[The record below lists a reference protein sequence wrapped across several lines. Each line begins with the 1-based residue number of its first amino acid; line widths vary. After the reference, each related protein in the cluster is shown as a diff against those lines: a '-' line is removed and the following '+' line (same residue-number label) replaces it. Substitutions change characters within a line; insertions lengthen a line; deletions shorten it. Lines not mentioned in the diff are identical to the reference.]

1 MFPST
6 YLYDTNLLILVD
18 DDDEIQSSDLT
29 EDCTAEYS
37 SIVKNSDLK
46 KSHFFMEKLFNAL
59 IGCHKEF
66 LSNHDKKCLN
76 AIKLSISHCEES
88 SIKMTLDK
96 MGQNPQTKKIIS
108 SIQKMSRLLVS
119 NLRSTQNQSDQS
131 KNQSRHQ
138 SKNQSKHSAYKRYN
152 KNKGVLRQ

>member
-1 MFPST
+1 M
-6 YLYDTNLLILVD
+6 ILVD

-59 IGCHKEF
+59 AGCHKDF
-66 LSNHDKKCLN
+66 LSDHDKKCLH
-76 AIKLSISHCEES
+76 AVKLAISHCKES
-88 SIKMTLDK
+88 SIKLTLDI
-96 MGQNPQTKKIIS
+96 MGQNPKTNKTIS

-119 NLRSTQNQSDQS
+119 NLR
-131 KNQSRHQ
+131 
-138 SKNQSKHSAYKRYN
+138 
-152 KNKGVLRQ
+152 